1 MNILFKTFC
10 LVALITIANFCS
22 AQSSRALRP
31 DLFGGFSQKMATPL
45 SELDKAFTAKA
56 GTPVA
61 LRLSDQFSFSGIVFS
76 SVTKFNS
83 LSTVIIK
90 SAALHNTLLCI
101 SKRIN
106 DDNSVTY
113 VGRII
118 NEQYGDGYELK
129 KDVQGNY
136 SFNKIRTA
144 DLIQDY

>member
-1 MNILFKTFC
+1 MNILFKIFC
-10 LVALITIANFCS
+10 LVGFTAIANS
-22 AQSSRALRP
+22 GNAQSSRALRP
-31 DLFGGFSQKMATPL
+31 DLFGGFSQKMATPV
-45 SELDKAFTAKA
+45 SELDKAFTAKV

-61 LRLSDQFSFSGIVFS
+61 LKLNDQFSFSGIVS
-76 SVTKFNS
+76 SSITKFNN

-90 SAALHNTLLCI
+90 SAALHNALLCI

-106 DDNSVTY
+106 DDNTVTY

-118 NEQYGDGYELK
+118 NEQYADGYELK